1 MLWRNSTQILYHS
14 NNSFI
19 FLPVLFVFGLLSRS
33 PLQCGNCSSLCFP
46 RNGYMI
52 QFRKLRPERWD
63 TYSSA
68 AVKISARVGL
78 QTNQKQS
85 RPSGRKFLTTDL
97 KHFGG
102 SDLGLQNQQAAGWNS
117 ARCPRAK
124 QSASRVA
131 LRWNKGSNSREM
143 KLIPSIL
150 SARTRCWS
158 RQVTGLV
165 MPYRWKQGLGLE
177 MVFEQARNSRSATS
191 EAVGWLF

>member
-19 FLPVLFVFGLLSRS
+19 FLPVFFVFGLLFRS

-46 RNGYMI
+46 GNGYMI
-52 QFRKLRPERWD
+52 QFRKLRPERGD

-68 AVKISARVGL
+68 AVKIGARVGL
-78 QTNQKQS
+78 QTSQKQS
-85 RPSGRKFLTTDL
+85 RPSGRKFLMTDL

-124 QSASRVA
+124 QSASRLA
-131 LRWNKGSNSREM
+131 LRWDKGSNSREM

-150 SARTRCWS
+150 SARTWS
-158 RQVTGLV
+158 RQVTGLG

-177 MVFEQARNSRSATS
+177 MVFEQARNSRCSTS
-191 EAVGWLF
+191 EAVEWLF